1 MFSRRLAVACAA
13 GLLFVALLSGSL
25 MVACGTQPVETNDYH
40 SFMESGVRPACV
52 PLEGSI
58 NEPCERRLP
67 WSLFTY
73 PSVSVSISEGSI
85 KVPISVDEEI
95 RSSWSWDDGIFTPQ
109 IILRAT
115 VLPNSARCVDDGALI
130 VGGEYHFVATEED
143 PLEVCYVEISVN
155 EYIVGSGP
163 GRLPVVAGWRTGVD
177 ANVEN
182 YGTTEY
188 YDRLAGPIRESWE
201 GIEFIFSLVQPANLA
216 HGSWY
221 TSNQWDVQRKG
232 NGDVVGVSRLVGLI
246 GTIDNLEQFEYPLAE
261 LQETMRTVH
270 AKMSTEMGGRI
281 AKDPDSPMLVPDA
294 SRESLLGQLRELG
307 AYDVP
312 GVTPVA
318 APLVPL
324 PPVEPSGLA
333 ASPPNDAG
341 GIPLSWTAPDSGI
354 VSGYKVVR
362 RVPKGEFV
370 TVVADIGSTET
381 TYTDASAPMT
391 AGVTYIYRVIALN
404 EYGES
409 LASNRAT
416 VELPGPDAPVRAS
429 GRAE

>member
-1 MFSRRLAVACAA
+1 MIVMACAVVSV
-13 GLLFVALLSGSL
+13 LVLFGA
-25 MVACGTQPVETNDYH
+25 ACLAPAEDVVNLRVG
-40 SFMESGVRPACV
+40 ESVRPPCTAL
-52 PLEGSI
+52 PGSDRD
-58 NEPCERRLP
+58 PCERRLP
-67 WSLFTY
+67 WRLFTY
-73 PSVSVSISEGSI
+73 PSVSVSISKGSI

-95 RSSWSWDDGIFTPQ
+95 RRSWSSGGIFTPQ

-130 VGGEYHFVATEED
+130 VGDQYHFIATEED

-246 GTIDNLEQFEYPLAE
+246 GTLDNLEQFEYPLAE
-261 LQETMRTVH
+261 LQATMRTVH
-270 AKMSTEMGGRI
+270 ARVSTEMGGRI
-281 AKDPDSPMLVPDA
+281 AEDPDSPLLVTDA
-294 SRESLLGQLRELG
+294 SRESLLAQLRELG

-312 GVTPVA
+312 GITPV
-318 APLVPL
+318 P
-324 PPVEPSGLA
+324 
-333 ASPPNDAG
+333 
-341 GIPLSWTAPDSGI
+341 APDSGW
-354 VSGYKVVR
+354 
-362 RVPKGEFV
+362 
-370 TVVADIGSTET
+370 
-381 TYTDASAPMT
+381 
-391 AGVTYIYRVIALN
+391 
-404 EYGES
+404 S
-409 LASNRAT
+409 LWR
-416 VELPGPDAPVRAS
+416 
-429 GRAE
+429 